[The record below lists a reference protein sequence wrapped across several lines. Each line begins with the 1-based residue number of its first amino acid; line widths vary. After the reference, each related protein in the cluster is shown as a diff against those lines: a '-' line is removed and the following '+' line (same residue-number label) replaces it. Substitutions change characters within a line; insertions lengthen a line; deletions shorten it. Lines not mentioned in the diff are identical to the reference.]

1 MLKSLYKP
9 SFAIFERL
17 PTLVNYAL
25 VCGTILVAQ
34 LGAIGLFAFAALES
48 LAIRDITLVLV
59 GSGLF
64 VLGLYGQIARVVIYR
79 TAQPALIRL
88 LSRIAEGDLSLQ
100 FLPGWGHSEGQSLW
114 TELNRM
120 NREFPDIVRQVRNSA
135 QAIAS
140 GSREVALGYTDL
152 SRRTDQQSKTLQDT
166 ATSVEE
172 ISVTV
177 TNNAENCRE
186 ADLVVTEVGQCAEE
200 AAKSMQQVTRTMS
213 RIETSTKK
221 VVEFVSI
228 IQNIAFQTNILA
240 LNAAVEAARAGE
252 QGRGF
257 AVVAAEVRALAQRS
271 AEATEKIKALITL
284 SSERV
289 SEGST
294 HVAEA
299 ERAVNAAAA
308 QVNHVMELI
317 ASVAAASSEQSA
329 GVQSVTQALT
339 QLETVTQGNA
349 SLVQDG
355 ARAAATFEQTSGR
368 LVEATRAFRLP
379 ERKTVDDDI
388 TVGSYDTLARNLGL
402 GLITRNLIFLPVAL
416 SVWLS
421 STVGT
426 LMFASPLLVGVILT
440 FLGAANVADTATGA
454 LPALVSV
461 GLLVLTIAAF
471 IVGAYLFFA
480 FAEWQTRG
488 AGWMQ
493 SIAKRL
499 AGGDLTWNIRVVD
512 ADDAARLEVYG
523 INRALF
529 DIKHN
534 FGNVVRAVRASAEA
548 IAAGAHEIAKGYDD
562 LSRRTEAQAAALE
575 ESAASI
581 EELTATVKQ
590 NADNCQV
597 ANRSVEEVR
606 TRAEQAARSMQ
617 RVTKTM
623 GGIDE
628 GAKRMVEFIGMIESI
643 AFQTNIL
650 ALNAAVEASRA
661 GEQGRGFA
669 VVAAEVR
676 ALAQRSAQA
685 TEEIKTLIADSAQHV
700 SEGAALVSQAEETVN
715 RAVERIHGAVE
726 LIGSIAS
733 ASADQN
739 AGMQQIGQA
748 LARLEGVTQQNAALV
763 EEGAAAAASFESEGA
778 RLVEGVQV
786 FRLEKQEQVKG
797 SVLAPDVAPQDSTAG
812 SSPLRL
818 VSGAGAR

>member
-1 MLKSLYKP
+1 MLKSLFKP
-9 SFAIFERL
+9 TFAIFERF
-17 PTLVNYAL
+17 PTLANYAL

-34 LGAIGLFAFAALES
+34 LGAVALFFFAALKS
-48 LAIRDITLVLV
+48 FTSQDAALVLV

-64 VLGLYGQIARVVIYR
+64 VLGLYGQFARVVIYR

-88 LSRIAEGDLSLQ
+88 LSRVAEGDLSLQ
-100 FLPGWGHSEGQSLW
+100 FLPGWGESEGQSLW

-120 NREFPDIVRQVRNSA
+120 NKEFPNIVQQVRTSA
-135 QAIAS
+135 QAIAN
-140 GSREVALGYTDL
+140 GSREVALGYADL
-152 SRRTDQQSKTLQDT
+152 SQRTDHQSKTLQDT
-166 ATSVEE
+166 AQSVEE

-200 AAKSMQQVTRTMS
+200 AAKSMQQVTSTMS
-213 RIETSTKK
+213 RIEASTKK
-221 VVEFVSI
+221 VVEFVGI

-271 AEATEKIKALITL
+271 AEATDKIKALIT
-284 SSERV
+284 SSSGRV
-289 SEGST
+289 SEGSAL
-294 HVAEA
+294 VAEA
-299 ERAVNAAAA
+299 EQAVNAAAA
-308 QVNHVMELI
+308 QVSKVMELI
-317 ASVAAASSEQSA
+317 GSVAAASSEQSA

-349 SLVQDG
+349 TLVQEG
-355 ARAAATFEQTSGR
+355 ARAAASFEQTSGR

-379 ERKTVDDDI
+379 ERKTADDDI
-388 TVGSYDTLARNLGL
+388 AVGSYDTLVRNLGL
-402 GLITRNLIFLPVAL
+402 GPILRYLVLPPVAL
-416 SVWLS
+416 SVWMS
-421 STVGT
+421 SAAGAV
-426 LMFASPLLVGVILT
+426 LFSLPLLGGVILT
-440 FLGAANVADTATGA
+440 FLGALSVANAATGA
-454 LPALVSV
+454 LSELVSI
-461 GLLVLTIAAF
+461 GLPILTVLAYL
-471 IVGAYLFFA
+471 VGAYLFFA

-488 AGWMQ
+488 ASWMQ
-493 SIAKRL
+493 NITKRL
-499 AGGDLTWNIRVVD
+499 ASGDLTWNIRVVD
-512 ADDAARLEVYG
+512 SADAARLEVYG

-534 FGNVVRAVRASAEA
+534 FGNVVREVRSSADA
-548 IAAGAHEIAKGYDD
+548 IAAGAHEIAQGYDD

-590 NADNCQV
+590 NAENCQV
-597 ANRSVEEVR
+597 ANRAVEEVR

-617 RVTKTM
+617 RVTSTM
-623 GGIDE
+623 TGIE
-628 GAKRMVEFIGMIESI
+628 QGAKKMVEFIGIIESI

-650 ALNAAVEASRA
+650 ALNAAVEAARA

-700 SEGAALVSQAEETVN
+700 SEGTTLVNQAEETVN

-726 LIGSIAS
+726 LIGSIAT

-739 AGMQQIGQA
+739 AGMQLIGQA

-763 EEGAAAAASFESEGA
+763 EEGAAASASFESEGA

-786 FRLEKQEQVKG
+786 FRLEKHEQVKG
-797 SVLAPDVAPQDSTAG
+797 AVSTPDVAPQDSVT
-812 SSPLRL
+812 STSPLRL
-818 VSGAGAR
+818 VTGAGAR